1 MTVNRVSETLDC
13 LLTCPL
19 FAFPDG
25 FYVKQRV
32 LDPPL
37 GLMALAAHVREH
49 GFGVDILDLNYHHA
63 VTNQEVEAVFVERYV
78 KRFREIKVIGFTTT
92 TMTIYAAFRA
102 AEIFRKFYPN
112 AKIVFG
118 GAHAS
123 FVPDESLDKEYV
135 DAVCIGEGEETLVE
149 LLEGRPF
156 AEIDGLAYKRV
167 ECGNVEFHRT
177 KPRNRLKKLD
187 DLPRPAYDLI
197 DIPAYRPIIGNF
209 KRLPAMLV
217 VSSRGCP
224 WPCNFCRRPVGR
236 MWTYRS
242 AESLYEEFKFLSETH
257 GIKDIAIMD
266 DVFTVNEKRVDA
278 FCDLLIEKPLD
289 IKWKCFARV
298 DIVNREMLRKMAR
311 AGCWGIMYG
320 VENFNQEVLDGTGKG
335 IAVQQIYDAVR
346 WSKEA
351 DLEVRVCMMVGNV
364 GDTEEI
370 IENNI
375 DLLIDLDPDY
385 IALAILTPF
394 PGHEI
399 YNWAMERD
407 LISTYDWDD
416 YYGSKPIVKLDTL
429 TPEQITYLFRK
440 MAFRF
445 YFRPSFIW
453 KKLKKLRS
461 FDELRLNATGFFG
474 LLSFALERLVKELSF
489 RRGSSRRDVQ
499 PPQAPGRTK
508 IDKEKV
514 LRLTRTATKQTAIT

>member
-1 MTVNRVSETLDC
+1 MTTNRATESLDC

-19 FAFPDG
+19 FVFPDG
-25 FYVKQRV
+25 FYVKQRT

-37 GLMALAAHVREH
+37 GLMALAGYVRAS
-49 GFGVDILDLNYHHA
+49 GLGVELFDLNYHNA
-63 VTNQEVEAVFVERYV
+63 ATNEQIEAVFVERYV
-78 KRFREIKVIGFTTT
+78 KRFHEIKVIGFTTT
-92 TMTIYAAFRA
+92 TTTIYAAFRA
-102 AEIFRKFYPN
+102 AEIFRKYYPK
-112 AKIVFG
+112 ATIVFG

-123 FVPDESLDKEYV
+123 FVPDESLDKDFI

-149 LLEGRPF
+149 VIRGKPF
-156 AEIDGLAYKRV
+156 AEVDGLAWKRV
-167 ECGNVEFHRT
+167 ANGEVEFVKN
-177 KPRNRLKKLD
+177 KPRTRLKKLD
-187 DLPRPAYDLI
+187 DLPLPAYDLL
-197 DIPAYRPIIGNF
+197 DIGAYRPILGNF
-209 KRLPAMLV
+209 KRLPAMML

-242 AESLYEEFKFLSETH
+242 AQSLYDEFRHLSETY

-266 DVFTVNEKRVDA
+266 DVFTVNEKRVDE

-298 DIVNREMLRKMAR
+298 DIVNPEMLKKMQR

-320 VENFNQEVLDGTGKG
+320 VENFNQTVLDGMAKG
-335 IAVQQIYDAVR
+335 IEISQVYDAVR

-370 IENNI
+370 INRNI

-394 PGHEI
+394 PGHDI
-399 YNWAMERD
+399 YNWAIERD
-407 LISTYDWDD
+407 LITTFNWDD
-416 YYGSKPIVKLDTL
+416 YYGSTPILKLDTL
-429 TPEQITYLFRK
+429 TPEQITHLFRK

-445 YFRPSFIW
+445 YFRPGFIW
-453 KKLKKLRS
+453 KKLKRLRS
-461 FDELRLNATGFFG
+461 FEELRLNATGFFG
-474 LLSFALERLVKELSF
+474 LFSFALERFVKGLTF
-489 RRGSSRRDVQ
+489 RSESSERVAQ
-499 PPQAPGRTK
+499 PIHGTGPVK